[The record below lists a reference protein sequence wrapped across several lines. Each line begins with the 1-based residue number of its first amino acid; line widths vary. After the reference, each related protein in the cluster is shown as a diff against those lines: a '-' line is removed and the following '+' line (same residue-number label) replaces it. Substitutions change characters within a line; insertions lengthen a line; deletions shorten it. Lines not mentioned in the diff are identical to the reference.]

1 MEDSVPRHETA
12 LLKRLKGSAQ
22 RWDRLYGNRK
32 HLLNFNVCVAVCLH
46 VMAAQKSGN
55 RRWNKQTVMAANN
68 SLLSDAQLFS
78 AAVFGANLDSFSGIP
93 QKALKLIIIKSCCPP
108 ELCSRPLD
116 DTVKFIFN
124 QKINILN
131 ILQSTAKLRGK
142 EFLLNNVKWHL
153 LEVFTWF
160 QLRQSLRG
168 NSG

>member
-1 MEDSVPRHETA
+1 M
-12 LLKRLKGSAQ
+12 KRRCSNDWKDRPKGGTDCMGIGNTCSISMFASPSACM
-22 RWDRLYGNRK
+22 WWPPK
-32 HLLNFNVCVAVCLH
+32 
-46 VMAAQKSGN
+46 KSGN

-68 SLLSDAQLFS
+68 SLLSDAQLLS
-78 AAVFGANLDSFSGIP
+78 EAVFGANLDSFSGIP

-108 ELCSRPLD
+108 ELCSRSLEN
-116 DTVKFIFN
+116 TAKFIFN

-153 LEVFTWF
+153 LEVSTWF
-160 QLRQSLRG
+160 QLRQSLSG